1 MYLLFSVRKGWKFLG
16 LMDNEL
22 TEDTLLRS
30 AITSKT
36 FSNVFMSW
44 YVYLLRFIII
54 FQFVLPRLK
63 QSI

>member
-1 MYLLFSVRKGWKFLG
+1 MYLLISVRKVWFFLG

-36 FSNVFMSW
+36 FSKIQNYYDNHTIIKNKKPKNVE
-44 YVYLLRFIII
+44 
-54 FQFVLPRLK
+54 
-63 QSI
+63 